1 MRWCRKPESRNGCTA
16 PQERFCP
23 TGRVSLLCQTDC
35 GPRAE
40 SDWRCCPRY
49 RLGGPFRGPAEHDGP
64 CRFPP
69 GPVALG
75 TGRRRSAYEGAG
87 SRRSWRVRVVA
98 AHGGSCPLGRAARP
112 PSGLRLN
119 PPLPEPLFSPSAA
132 GPGAAESNP
141 GRASHL
147 PPGIDKTNKFPLIQ
161 RCCFNTP
168 FKLQKLPGAS
178 LLLHGK
184 NKTTCS
190 SLALQLQRDA
200 RPLSTPL
207 SLKPASVYT
216 TQLRAFHASLPIS
229 KKKTPAESEAQSQEG
244 LGSLK
249 DCPKP
254 ALYLSLGGL
263 IPFVAVPLA
272 SATQGTYCPELAFAQ
287 VAYGAATASFLG
299 GVRWGFALPANSPA
313 KPDWLNLANG
323 TAPALL
329 ACQALLF
336 KDVARG
342 AAMLTLALGIALH
355 YDTSFLPP
363 YPRWFKILR
372 VVGTVVMILSLL
384 ATVALKAFLE
394 GEQSDDRQTQQNI
407 N

>member
-1 MRWCRKPESRNGCTA
+1 TKQM
-16 PQERFCP
+16 
-23 TGRVSLLCQTDC
+23 
-35 GPRAE
+35 
-40 SDWRCCPRY
+40 
-49 RLGGPFRGPAEHDGP
+49 
-64 CRFPP
+64 
-69 GPVALG
+69 
-75 TGRRRSAYEGAG
+75 
-87 SRRSWRVRVVA
+87 
-98 AHGGSCPLGRAARP
+98 
-112 PSGLRLN
+112 
-119 PPLPEPLFSPSAA
+119 
-132 GPGAAESNP
+132 
-141 GRASHL
+141 
-147 PPGIDKTNKFPLIQ
+147 FPLIQ

-200 RPLSTPL
+200 RPLSTPP

-216 TQLRAFHASLPIS
+216 TQLRAFHTSLPVS
-229 KKKTPAESEAQSQEG
+229 TKKPPAEREAQPQEG

-272 SATQGTYCPELAFAQ
+272 MATQGTYCPELAFAQ

-299 GVRWGFALPANSPA
+299 GMRWGFALPENSPA

-323 TAPALL
+323 TVPALL

-336 KDVARG
+336 KDVTQG
-342 AAMLTLALGIALH
+342 AVALTVALGVALH
-355 YDTSFLPP
+355 YDTSLLPP

-394 GEQSDDRQTQQNI
+394 GEQSDDRKIQQN
-407 N
+407 